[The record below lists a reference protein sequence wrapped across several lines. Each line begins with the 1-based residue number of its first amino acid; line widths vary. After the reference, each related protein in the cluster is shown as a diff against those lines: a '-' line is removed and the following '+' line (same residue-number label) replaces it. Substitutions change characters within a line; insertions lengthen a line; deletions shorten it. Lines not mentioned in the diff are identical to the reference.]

1 MISNNPD
8 FSSLLQV
15 GGKIFGVTHYES
27 PQPSV
32 AYLSEYEQNP
42 ITGALKVIFV
52 LLLLNCFLDFT
63 KNRCNALACHAKV

>member
-27 PQPSV
+27 PNPAV

-42 ITGALKVIFV
+42 KTGGLKVIFV
-52 LLLLNCFLDFT
+52 LLLLTCFLDFT
-63 KNRCNALACHAKV
+63 KNRCIGMR